1 MSRPLR
7 DLDPTRYQLVTIR
20 TEMARL
26 WMIPSRAMNRL
37 IGGILARYQEETEI
51 RIYAY
56 CVLSNHMHF
65 VVQAPNG
72 ELDVF
77 FENVNREIARRVNRS
92 NRRIANFWA
101 RRYDAQA
108 ILSELDLLE
117 AFLYVTT
124 NAVKHGLVRQARRWP
139 GLCSYEQTIE
149 QVDQSYKF
157 VHYSLRDEN
166 RNFVTTSHT
175 LKLSRLP
182 IFCGLDSA
190 SYRSVLRSLIQKR
203 EELRYLKSRNSQQL
217 QTQSKQSA

>member
-1 MSRPLR
+1 MSRLLR

-77 FENVNREIARRVNRS
+77 FENVNREIARRVNR
-92 NRRIANFWA
+92 NNGRIANFWA

-124 NAVKHGLVRQARRWP
+124 NAVKHGLARQARKWP

-149 QVDQSYKF
+149 QLDQSYNF
-157 VHYSLRDEN
+157 THYSLRDEN
-166 RNFVTTSHT
+166 HNFVTTTHT

-182 IFCGLDSA
+182 MFCGLNAA

-203 EELRYLKSRNSQQL
+203 EEILQQ
-217 QTQSKQSA
+217 QRGQSLTENIELSD